1 MEFAQR
7 HAITDVCILVSDV
20 ERSIDFYTRLLG
32 FRLRRRAEGF
42 ADFKGAG
49 LTLAC
54 WETGHI
60 GKHTGVKSET
70 GKGLYNTAIAVEL
83 PNPGEVDATYA
94 ELMAKGIV
102 FKGPPANYPWNARCC
117 YFLGPDGEPWELYAW
132 LEGGPVGDLGL

>member
-20 ERSIDFYTRLLG
+20 ERSIDFYTKRLG
-32 FRLRRRAEGF
+32 FKLRRRAEGF

-60 GKHTGVKSET
+60 GKHTGVKSEN

-83 PNPGEVDATYA
+83 PSPNEV
-94 ELMAKGIV
+94 ELLLCRIDGQGRSVQGITCKLSLERPLLL
-102 FKGPPANYPWNARCC
+102 FPWPRWRT
-117 YFLGPDGEPWELYAW
+117 LGTLCLA
-132 LEGGPVGDLGL
+132 